1 MATSY
6 RTNIFF
12 VDDGITCNRGESWSE
27 S

>member
-12 VDDGITCNRGESWSE
+12 LGDGITCNRGESWSK

>member
-12 VDDGITCNRGESWSE
+12 LDDGITCNRGES
-27 S
+27 